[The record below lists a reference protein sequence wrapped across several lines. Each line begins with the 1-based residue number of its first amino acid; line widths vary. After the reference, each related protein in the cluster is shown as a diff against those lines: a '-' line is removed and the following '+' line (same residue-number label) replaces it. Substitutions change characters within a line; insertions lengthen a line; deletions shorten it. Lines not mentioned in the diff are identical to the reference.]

1 MSAGGARSIV
11 SRRTWL
17 LALACFACWS
27 GREALA
33 QGRQA
38 AMVGK
43 HAPPFQIQGIFHEAY
58 SLETFKGHILVMQFG
73 SSW

>member
-1 MSAGGARSIV
+1 MSASLRSLLPGAGIML
-11 SRRTWL
+11 L
-17 LALACFACWS
+17 LAAAS
-27 GREALA
+27 ATAQNGQPVGR
-33 QGRQA
+33 G

-43 HAPPFQIQGIFHEAY
+43 QAPPFQLQGIYNESY